1 MNQNLWK
8 FSVRVRVFMKRIL
21 LLILIVAFV
30 GLVFHFA
37 PTGDKKATENI
48 TVTNPPTSQT
58 SKDILS
64 LQTQLADT
72 KKQLSSSQI
81 SLQESKNKVTQHENE
96 IKELKNKLA
105 SSPSQADYQQIST
118 AWVLS
123 QQQLKQ
129 ALLEKDSLV
138 KVNKQ
143 SESNY
148 KIVIENYNGLWSA
161 IDKVTTRTDETT
173 TTNLTA
179 EKRANFYEMWS
190 LWLKTVPSR

>member
-1 MNQNLWK
+1 
-8 FSVRVRVFMKRIL
+8 MKRIL